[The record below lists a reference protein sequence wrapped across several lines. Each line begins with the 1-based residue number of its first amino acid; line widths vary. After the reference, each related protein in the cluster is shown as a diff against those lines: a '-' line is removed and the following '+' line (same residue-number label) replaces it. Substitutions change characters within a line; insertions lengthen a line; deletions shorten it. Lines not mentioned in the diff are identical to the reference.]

1 MAGDC
6 LLEMVVFDSIGLDEM
21 AVTCFFVMLKNVVRR
36 ALTSGLKTKPFV
48 EFL

>member
-6 LLEMVVFDSIGLDEM
+6 LLEMVVFDLIGLDEM
-21 AVTCFFVMLKNVVRR
+21 AVTCFFVKLKNVVRR
-36 ALTSGLKTKPFV
+36 ALTGALETEHFL